1 MMSSSPERAAAR
13 TTSAAPLATLA
24 TPELRTGVW
33 TRFGAG
39 NVLGDQVTEG
49 TLAALAESTRTAASS
64 QGYAVGW
71 AEGQRAAREA
81 VRLEAVAAEQQR
93 LRAEEQREAEH
104 RAALSALELA
114 AARLHDTVVEACDRI
129 ETQATELAWELTR
142 ELAGREV
149 ACADSADVVRRVL
162 ALLPSEPVA
171 RVRLHPQDALAADA
185 LTADGIVVVADN
197 TLSRGDALVEAEDH
211 VLDLRLDTAL
221 ARVREALLGG
231 HSR

>member
-1 MMSSSPERAAAR
+1 MSSSPDAGGTVIEPL
-13 TTSAAPLATLA
+13 TLATLT

-39 NVLGDQVTEG
+39 NVLGDEITEG
-49 TLAALAESTRTAASS
+49 TLAALAESTRTAANS
-64 QGYAVGW
+64 QGYSVGW
-71 AEGQRAAREA
+71 TEGQRAAREA

-93 LRAEEQREAEH
+93 LEAEERREQEH
-104 RAALSALELA
+104 QAAVSALELA
-114 AARLHDTVVEACDRI
+114 AARLNEAVAEVCTRI
-129 ETQATELAWELTR
+129 ETQATELAWELTC

-171 RVRLHPQDALAADA
+171 RVRLHPQDAAAADA
-185 LTADGIVVVADN
+185 LTADGIVVVADP
-197 TLSRGDALVEAEDH
+197 TISRGDALVEAEDH

-221 ARVREALLGG
+221 ARVREVL
-231 HSR
+231 R